1 LKGSKRERRRDKV
14 ALFPE
19 DSRRGRGASKGKRV
33 WESKVETPAVDY
45 AELLR
50 LLGNFG
56 VFGTI
61 VRPF

>member
-33 WESKVETPAVDY
+33 WESKSETPAVDY